1 MNNREKNFDTIVA
14 LCKSRGFVFP
24 GSEIYGG
31 LANSWD
37 YGPLGVEFKN
47 NVKKAWLKK
56 FVQESPTNVGLDAAI
71 IMNPQTWV
79 TTGHVAGFSDP
90 LLDCKSCKARHRADK
105 LVEDA
110 HPEVNA
116 DAMSQEELD
125 EFIATHEDV
134 VCPVCGKHDFTPI
147 RKFNL
152 MFKTAIGVTEDS
164 SSVCYLRPE
173 TAQGIFVNFANIQRT
188 TRRKLPFG
196 VCQVGKAFRNE
207 ITPGNFTF
215 RTREFEQMEC
225 EFFCKPGTD
234 LEWFAYWK
242 DYCKNWLLSL
252 GIKEENLRLRDHEPA
267 ELAFYSRATTDIE
280 YAFPFTDWGELWGI
294 ADRTDYDLGRH
305 QEASGKSL
313 EYFDPETNEH
323 YIPYVIE
330 PSLGADRVALAFLCE
345 AYDEEFVDEAKSDK
359 RVVLRLHP
367 ALAPYK
373 AAVLPL
379 SKKLGDQAR
388 PIWQELAKYFMVDY
402 DETGSIGK
410 RYRRQDEIGTPLCVT
425 VDFDTFGDGEKAGD
439 GCVTIRDRDTMEQ
452 VRLPISEVK
461 AYIEKK
467 IEF

>member
-242 DYCKNWLLSL
+242 DFCKNWLLSL
-252 GIKEENLRLRDHEPA
+252 GIKEENLRLRDHDPA

-345 AYDEEFVDEAKSDK
+345 AYDEEIVDEAKNDK

-379 SKKLGDQAR
+379 SKKLGEQAR
-388 PIWQELAKYFMVDY
+388 PIWQQLAKYFMVDY

-452 VRLPISEVK
+452 VRLPIDQVK
-461 AYIEKK
+461 DYIEKK

>member
-1 MNNREKNFDTIVA
+1 MKNSDKSFDTIVN
-14 LCKSRGFVFP
+14 LCKNRGFVYP

-37 YGPLGVEFKN
+37 YGSLGVEFKN
-47 NVKKAWLKK
+47 NVKRAWMKK
-56 FVQESPTNVGLDAAI
+56 FVQECPYNVGLDSAI

-79 TTGHVAGFSDP
+79 TTGHVSSFSDP

-105 LVEDA
+105 LISEE
-110 HPEVNA
+110 HPEVNT
-116 DAMSQEELD
+116 DAMTFD
-125 EFIATHEDV
+125 EMDAFIASHEDV

-164 SSVCYLRPE
+164 SSTCYLRPE

-188 TRRKLPFG
+188 TRKKLPFG

-242 DYCKNWLLSL
+242 DYCVNWLLNL
-252 GIKEENLRLRDHEPA
+252 GISRENLRLRDHEPA

-294 ADRTDYDLGRH
+294 ADRTNYDLSRH

-313 EYFDPETNEH
+313 EYFDAESGEH

-345 AYDEEFVDEAKSDK
+345 AYDEEVVDEQKNDK
-359 RVVLRLHP
+359 RVVLHLHP
-367 ALAPYK
+367 ALAPFK

-379 SKKLGDQAR
+379 SKKLGDKAR
-388 PIWQELAKYFMVDY
+388 EIYTGLTKYFMVDY
-402 DETGSIGK
+402 DEAGSIGK
-410 RYRRQDEIGTPLCVT
+410 RYRRQDEIGTPICIT
-425 VDFDTFGDGEKAGD
+425 YDFDSEND
-439 GCVTIRDRDTMEQ
+439 GCVTVRDRDTMEQ
-452 VRLPISEVK
+452 ERIKIEDLVGFIS
-461 AYIEKK
+461 KK